1 MVRNQE
7 AGGSTPPRSIYPF
20 HIKSMHRFYCPEAD
34 FSSKHISI
42 TDRDELHHLRDV
54 LRLKKNARL
63 YLFDGKG
70 REATGNLLSVA
81 SQQAVVEI
89 LSVKEL
95 KRKKPLIILACAL
108 PKKNKFEFI
117 IEKATE
123 LGVDEIIPLKTQRT
137 EMNLSGNRLVKK
149 QSRYQTVAINAAK
162 QSQRSFVPM
171 IHPVMDFPSALDHLA
186 KTTSTIIPSLTG
198 KRENILNSFKKLRS
212 PDAIS
217 FLIGPEGD
225 FTAEEYA
232 QAQESRCIPVTL
244 GKTVLKVETAAICA
258 LSCANLFFRA

>member
-1 MVRNQE
+1 
-7 AGGSTPPRSIYPF
+7 
-20 HIKSMHRFYCPEAD
+20 MHRFYCPEAN

-54 LRLKKNARL
+54 LRLKKNVQVC
-63 YLFDGKG
+63 LFDGKG
-70 REATGNLLSVA
+70 KEASGKLLSVTP
-81 SQQAVVEI
+81 QKTDITV

-95 KRKKPLIILACAL
+95 KQKKPLLILACAL
-108 PKKNKFEFI
+108 PKKSKFEFI

-137 EMNLSGNRLVKK
+137 EINLSGNRLVKK

-186 KTTSTIIPSLTG
+186 KTTGTIIPSLTG

-232 QAQESRCIPVTL
+232 QAQERSCIPVTL

-258 LSCANLFFRA
+258 LFCANLFFRA